1 MADITSVGVRCF
13 PWSMIRFLTLLVF
26 SLSIIQNSLAQK
38 QMIVIRNGI
47 AVARFT
53 EGGKFKC
60 VLKDHQKKEG
70 IIVELNEHSMIT
82 TNDTILFQS
91 IAGFDRKNYF
101 RVNIMRDVG
110 GLLFYGGLIYL
121 AADILYGVFQGE
133 KIEFDQSDRTALVAA
148 SLGAVILFVKSPY
161 RHVGRKMVIRTV
173 DHTSPYYYSILK

>member
-1 MADITSVGVRCF
+1 
-13 PWSMIRFLTLLVF
+13 MIRFLTLLVF

-121 AADILYGVFQGE
+121 AADMLYDVFQGE

-148 SLGAVILFVKSPY
+148 SIGAVILFVKSPY
-161 RHVGRKMVIRTV
+161 RHLGRKMVIRTV